1 MSLLDSIAAM
11 NPVIIWAI
19 AGVVLLIAEVL
30 MATSFIIPFSVAAFI
45 VAVLTWLKLL
55 PMGILWQGVVFAL
68 LGVLLIPVSR
78 RLLQRFFEDKPDI
91 NRY

>member
-45 VAVLTWLKLL
+45 VAALTWLKLL
-55 PMGILWQGVVFAL
+55 PMGLLWQGLAFAV
-68 LGVLLIPVSR
+68 LGVCLIPVCR
-78 RLLQRFFEDKPDI
+78 RLLLRTAGKTPDI